1 VASCR
6 LTIKPSAAK
15 ELQEIPTKRDR
26 QRVVARIERL
36 AAEPRPAG
44 CVKLTGGDR
53 YRIRQ
58 GRYRIVYEVRDAELI
73 VLVVRVGDRRDA
85 YRGL

>member
-1 VASCR
+1 VASYR

-15 ELQEIPTKRDR
+15 ELEEIPTKRDR

-44 CVKLTGGDR
+44 CVKLSGSDR

-73 VLVVRVGDRRDA
+73 VLVVRIGDRRDA

>member
-1 VASCR
+1 MASYR

-15 ELQEIPTKRDR
+15 ELAEIPTKRDR

-44 CVKLTGGDR
+44 CVKLTGSDR

>member
-1 VASCR
+1 MASYK

-15 ELQEIPTKRDR
+15 ELEEIATKRDR

-44 CVKLTGGDR
+44 CTKLTGSDR
-53 YRIRQ
+53 YRVRQ
-58 GRYRIVYEVRDAELI
+58 GRYRIVYEVRDADLV